1 MSGKTKNFLIA
12 VLTVGII
19 SMTIAYANLTQRLNI
34 NGAAQIQRKSDSWNI
49 HFTDIVSGNSVV
61 THGYASVPDNSTLQ
75 YTDNSTT
82 VTLPQVTLKTPGDY
96 VEFYF
101 DVENTG
107 DITGYLNTINNITI
121 PAPSYANNEA
131 LTSEQRT
138 ALEAAITG
146 SLTNADGTALSL
158 NTSIA
163 KNGKIPLKVTITFEN
178 TGGTQVLPSQNVTF
192 TGITGSLIFGQD
204 QVN

>member
-1 MSGKTKNFLIA
+1 
-12 VLTVGII
+12 
-19 SMTIAYANLTQRLNI
+19 MTIAYANLTQRLNI
-34 NGAAQIQRKSDSWNI
+34 NGTSQIQRKSDSWNI
-49 HFTDIVSGNSVV
+49 HFTDIVSGNSIV

-75 YTDNSTT
+75 YSNNSTT

-121 PAPSYANNEA
+121 PAGNYAENET
-131 LTSEQRT
+131 LTQEQRA
-138 ALEAAITG
+138 ALNETIKGAI
-146 SLTNADGTALSL
+146 TNADGTALSL

-178 TGGTQVLPSQNVTF
+178 IDGTQVLPSQNVTF
-192 TGITGSLIFGQD
+192 TGITGSLIFGQYRV
-204 QVN
+204 Q